1 MIEQSK
7 LELISAAIDGELD
20 ADDRVELDLLLE
32 SSEEAREL
40 KSELESLDSLLK
52 DVPELKPSDLLHSQ
66 IMARVKPV
74 KPQRT
79 SSALNWVLPLI
90 PGYGLRYAIA
100 AAAGALVV
108 AIFISSQSMQPDMID
123 LKDLVGT
130 MAPDKASG
138 DAHIVDSF
146 ALREEGLVTLV
157 QLRLNGTDLLLDI
170 DADTTQRLDI
180 SVDLSGTGLWPDA
193 LAQID
198 GRSESISIIGQVLQ
212 IETLGEQRLTILLG
226 RVDDAAF
233 TGEAKITL
241 EFSSEGK
248 LHQRGTLTAT
258 MKGAR

>member
-1 MIEQSK
+1 
-7 LELISAAIDGELD
+7 
-20 ADDRVELDLLLE
+20 
-32 SSEEAREL
+32 
-40 KSELESLDSLLK
+40 LK
-52 DVPELKPSDLLHSQ
+52 DVPALEPSDLLHGQ
-66 IMARVKPV
+66 IMARVKP
-74 KPQRT
+74 QRT
-79 SSALNWVLPLI
+79 FSALDWVLPLI

-108 AIFISSQSMQPDMID
+108 AIFISSQTMQPGMID
-123 LKDLVGT
+123 ISDLVGT
-130 MAPDKASG
+130 MAPDRASS
-138 DAHIVDSF
+138 DANIVDSF
-146 ALREEGLVTLV
+146 AIREEGLVALV
-157 QLRLNGTDLLLDI
+157 QLRLNGSDLLLDI

-180 SVDLSGTGLWPDA
+180 SVDLGGTSLWPDA

-233 TGEAKITL
+233 TGEAKIRL

-258 MKGAR
+258 MKGARQ

>member
-1 MIEQSK
+1 MTEQSK

-20 ADDRVELDLLLE
+20 ANDRVELDLLLE

-52 DVPELKPSDLLHSQ
+52 DVPALKPSDLLHAQ
-66 IMARVKPV
+66 IMARVKS
-74 KPQRT
+74 QRT
-79 SSALNWVLPLI
+79 SSAFDWVLPLI

-100 AAAGALVV
+100 AATGALVV

-123 LKDLVGT
+123 LRDLVGT
-130 MAPDKASG
+130 MAPDNASG
-138 DAHIVDSF
+138 DANIVDSF
-146 ALREEGLVTLV
+146 AIREEGLVTLV

-170 DADTTQRLDI
+170 DSDTTQRLDI

-212 IETLGEQRLTILLG
+212 IETLGKQRLTILLG

-258 MKGAR
+258 IKGAR

>member
-1 MIEQSK
+1 MTEEQK

-20 ADDRVELDLLLE
+20 ADDRVELGLLLE

-40 KSELESLDSLLK
+40 KSELEKLDSLLK
-52 DVPELKPSDLLHSQ
+52 DVPVLEPSESLHAQ
-66 IMARVKPV
+66 IMARVNS
-74 KPQRT
+74 QRMP
-79 SSALNWVLPLI
+79 SALNWARPLI
-90 PGYGLRYAIA
+90 PGAGLRYAIA

-108 AIFISSQSMQPDMID
+108 AIFISSQSMQPGTIEF
-123 LKDLVGT
+123 KDLVGT

-138 DAHIVDSF
+138 DANIVDSF
-146 ALREEGLVTLV
+146 AVREKGLVTLV
-157 QLRLNGTDLLLDI
+157 QLRLNGADLLLDI

-180 SVDLSGTGLWPDA
+180 SVDLGGTGLWPDA

-198 GRSESISIIGQVLQ
+198 GRSESISIIGQVLR
-212 IETLGEQRLTILLG
+212 IETLGKQRLTILLG

-248 LHQRGTLTAT
+248 LRQRATLRAT

>member
-1 MIEQSK
+1 MTEQSK

-20 ADDRVELDLLLE
+20 ADDQVELDLLLE
-32 SSEEAREL
+32 SSAEAREL

-52 DVPELKPSDLLHSQ
+52 DVPELKPSDLLHAQ
-66 IMARVKPV
+66 IMARV

-79 SSALNWVLPLI
+79 SSALGWVLPLI

-146 ALREEGLVTLV
+146 AFREEGLVTLV

-170 DADTTQRLDI
+170 NADTTQRLDI

-198 GRSESISIIGQVLQ
+198 GRSESISIVGQVLQ
-212 IETLGEQRLTILLG
+212 IETLGKQRLTILLG

-233 TGEAKITL
+233 TEEAKITL

-248 LHQRGTLTAT
+248 LHQRATLTAT